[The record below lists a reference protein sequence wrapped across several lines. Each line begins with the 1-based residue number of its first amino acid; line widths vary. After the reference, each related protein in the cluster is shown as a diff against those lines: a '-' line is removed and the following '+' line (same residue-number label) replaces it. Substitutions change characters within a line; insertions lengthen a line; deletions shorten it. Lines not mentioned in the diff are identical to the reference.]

1 MPTGESLGNRQVQ
14 VRDHKPLTSLSKLN
28 LTTIEEKHLAS
39 DSTGLPIGQLPL
51 STLHPPNSTPREAPV
66 MSRMLEAEAHLVAS
80 TQGLDIPKLD
90 IDNPK
95 HLEINH
101 SQTSLV
107 MRLREIFGF
116 EKPEEVIS
124 GPFGDISF

>member
-39 DSTGLPIGQLPL
+39 DSTGLPIGQLPIC
-51 STLHPPNSTPREAPV
+51 TLHPPNSTPREAPV

-90 IDNPK
+90 IDDPK